1 MRLLY
6 WIGSF
11 LMKYYR
17 EEGGLGQKIL
27 NFLIMCICVPI
38 YFLIYGVT
46 FVLITISE
54 LSMSIKKSKVP
65 AILVLASVLL
75 LGCTGGDKTKQ
86 EQPKSDEK
94 PEKIKEVMLDTE
106 SNYVFK
112 KIYVTDHLG
121 WTHEILVATSGNTMG
136 GVEMLELSVYPKNEE
151 SYGNVYEN

>member
-6 WIGSF
+6 WIGSS

-27 NFLIMCICVPI
+27 NFLIMCVCVPI

-54 LSMSIKKSKVP
+54 LAIKKSKVP
-65 AILVLASVLL
+65 AILVLVSVLL

-86 EQPKSDEK
+86 EQPKSDE
-94 PEKIKEVMLDTE
+94 ESERIKEVMLDNE
-106 SNYVFK
+106 SNYVYK

-121 WTHEILVATSGNTMG
+121 WTHEILTATSGNTNG
-136 GVEMLELSVYPKNEE
+136 GVEMLELSVYPEVEE
-151 SYGNVYEN
+151 EYGEE